1 MEKILARGAEAV
13 IIKKQDVIIKNRIPK
28 GYRYPELDEKL
39 RKLRTRAEA
48 KLLEKSNSIIPTP
61 KLIKMNEQ
69 AKTLEL
75 EFISGK
81 KLSQSLDK
89 LQNKNSIAK
98 QIGHSLAK
106 LHDHDLIHGDLT
118 TSNLILK
125 KDKVYFIDFGLGF
138 HSSKA
143 EDKATDL
150 HVLKEALEAKHP
162 ASSEELWN
170 NILQGYKKSKNAK
183 ATIGRLEKVELRGRY
198 KEQY

>member
-1 MEKILARGAEAV
+1 MADD
-13 IIKKQDVIIKNRIPK
+13 KKQIKDKQRFFS
-28 GYRYPELDEKL
+28 G
-39 RKLRTRAEA
+39 
-48 KLLEKSNSIIPTP
+48 NSSTEPF
-61 KLIKMNEQ
+61 Q
-69 AKTLEL
+69 
-75 EFISGK
+75 G
-81 KLSQSLDK
+81 
-89 LQNKNSIAK
+89 
-98 QIGHSLAK
+98 
-106 LHDHDLIHGDLT
+106 
-118 TSNLILK
+118 
-125 KDKVYFIDFGLGF
+125 KVYFIDFGLGF